1 MIQYYISLI
10 SWKWGECMAEL
21 KTSESQ
27 RKATREYEKRNDR
40 INVVFPAG
48 TRERMEKLGIKS
60 MGAFIKEAVEKELQ
74 SMEKYMK

>member
-1 MIQYYISLI
+1 
-10 SWKWGECMAEL
+10 MAEN
-21 KTSESQ
+21 KTSSAQ
-27 RKATREYEKRNDR
+27 LKATREYEKRNDR

-74 SMEKYMK
+74 SLEKFLK

>member
-1 MIQYYISLI
+1 M
-10 SWKWGECMAEL
+10 EDL
-21 KTSESQ
+21 KTTEAL

-74 SMEKYMK
+74 SLEKYMK

>member
-1 MIQYYISLI
+1 MHIVYYFYIY
-10 SWKWGECMAEL
+10 GGGYMAEN
-21 KTSESQ
+21 KTSSAQ
-27 RKATREYEKRNDR
+27 LKATREYEKRNDR

-74 SMEKYMK
+74 SLEKFLK

>member
-1 MIQYYISLI
+1 M
-10 SWKWGECMAEL
+10 EDF
-21 KTSESQ
+21 KTTDAQ
-27 RKATREYEKRNDR
+27 RKAVREYEKRNDR

-74 SMEKYMK
+74 SLEKFLK

>member
-1 MIQYYISLI
+1 MEE
-10 SWKWGECMAEL
+10 KEL
-21 KTSESQ
+21 KTSKAQ
-27 RKATREYEKRNDR
+27 RKAIREYEKRNDR

-74 SMEKYMK
+74 SMENI

>member
-1 MIQYYISLI
+1 M
-10 SWKWGECMAEL
+10 KEN
-21 KTSESQ
+21 KTSSAQ
-27 RKATREYEKRNDR
+27 IKASREYEKRNDR

-74 SMEKYMK
+74 SLEKFMK

>member
-1 MIQYYISLI
+1 M
-10 SWKWGECMAEL
+10 EDFRTTEA
-21 KTSESQ
+21 Q
-27 RKATREYEKRNDR
+27 RKAVREYEKRNDR

-74 SMEKYMK
+74 SLEKYLK

>member
-1 MIQYYISLI
+1 M
-10 SWKWGECMAEL
+10 GDN

-27 RKATREYEKRNDR
+27 LKASREYEKRNDR

-48 TRERMEKLGIKS
+48 TRQRMEKLGIKS

-74 SMEKYMK
+74 SLEKYL

>member
-1 MIQYYISLI
+1 M
-10 SWKWGECMAEL
+10 EEL

-40 INVVFPAG
+40 INVVFPSG

-74 SMEKYMK
+74 SLEKYMK

>member
-1 MIQYYISLI
+1 ME
-10 SWKWGECMAEL
+10 KN
-21 KTSESQ
+21 KTSSAQ
-27 RKATREYEKRNDR
+27 LKATREYEKRNDR

-60 MGAFIKEAVEKELQ
+60 MGKFIKEAVEKELQ

>member
-1 MIQYYISLI
+1 M
-10 SWKWGECMAEL
+10 GEN
-21 KTSESQ
+21 KTSAAQ
-27 RKATREYEKRNDR
+27 LKASREYEKRNDR

>member
-1 MIQYYISLI
+1 MSE
-10 SWKWGECMAEL
+10 KGL
-21 KTSESQ
+21 KTSEAQ

>member
-1 MIQYYISLI
+1 M
-10 SWKWGECMAEL
+10 GEN
-21 KTSESQ
+21 KTSEAQ
-27 RKATREYEKRNDR
+27 IKATREYEKRNDR

-48 TRERMEKLGIKS
+48 TRSRMEKLGIKS

>member
-1 MIQYYISLI
+1 MEENI
-10 SWKWGECMAEL
+10 L
-21 KTSESQ
+21 KTSEAQ
-27 RKATREYEKRNDR
+27 RKATRDYEKRNDR

-48 TRERMEKLGIKS
+48 TRARMEKLGIKS

>member
-1 MIQYYISLI
+1 MT
-10 SWKWGECMAEL
+10 EL
-21 KTSESQ
+21 KTSSAQ
-27 RKATREYEKRNDR
+27 LKASREYEKRNDR

-74 SMEKYMK
+74 SLEKYMK